1 MCTEMAKKG
10 NKQATESEP
19 LRLFY
24 IFYNQERWDNWLKT
38 LKESSFEVDPKNEEM
53 PEGFRVLD
61 SFSIDIT
68 LEVLKIIRLY
78 QNKRFSKEESIEKL
92 GQVELIVMSSVSDAD
107 LQDVIEILQ
116 LQKLVLFASCR
127 KYLLS
132 KFEKDIKSLVKKGKD
147 LLEKDMEQ
155 ALDVAAHIGAS
166 VVDGAACCAKYVK
179 DDIEHP
185 TLFDE
190 WLIECER
197 MSDAMASLKNFDES
211 VGDEV

>member
-10 NKQATESEP
+10 DKKATESEP

-24 IFYNQERWDNWLKT
+24 IFYNQERWDNWIKT
-38 LKESSFEVDPKNEEM
+38 LRESSFEPDPKGEEL

-61 SFSIDIT
+61 SFSVDIT

-78 QNKRFSKEESIEKL
+78 QNKRFSKEESLEKL
-92 GQVELIVMSSVSDAD
+92 GQVELIVMSSAPDAD
-107 LQDVIEILQ
+107 LQEVIEILQ
-116 LQKLVLFASCR
+116 LPKLVLFASCR
-127 KYLLS
+127 KYLS
-132 KFEKDIKSLVKKGKD
+132 GTFEKDVKSMVKKGRD
-147 LLEKDMEQ
+147 VLEKDMEQ
-155 ALDVAAHIGAS
+155 ALDAATNIGAS
-166 VVDGAACCAKYVK
+166 VIDGAACCAKYVK

-197 MSDAMASLKNFDES
+197 MSEAMASLKDFDES
-211 VGDEV
+211 VGDED